1 MDNDIKNVFED
12 INNIFISKLQE
23 TKSKIN
29 DSIEIELFNDC
40 IDTYKRAY
48 RMLNNNRLLD
58 GIVLTR
64 NAFELMIMLFGIR
77 IDTNVR
83 KEYCR
88 EDSYERYLERKKSNK
103 KEKDYLA
110 QSYLRK
116 IILKKY
122 KNIEEDYNKIY
133 NTFSKFAHPTIHRNM
148 LRFFEREKV
157 DVILLYLN
165 VIMVLPILFLEILY
179 EEKIIDNENFQDI
192 VIFKYI
198 IEKIT
203 LIYFCNN
210 IDKNKLK
217 EANKY
222 AFLDI
227 NKDYYNKMGD
237 IIKQEIKES
246 EKESID
252 NQEEYKK
259 AIEKVL
265 AKVQYYNISK
275 KIINLKLFT
284 DKNINKI

>member
-1 MDNDIKNVFED
+1 MNNDMKDVFDD
-12 INNIFISKLQE
+12 INNIFINKLQE
-23 TKSKIN
+23 AKGKIN
-29 DSIEIELFNDC
+29 NSIEIELFNDC

-48 RMLNNNRLLD
+48 RLVENNRLLD

-64 NAFELMIMLFGIR
+64 NAFELMMMLFGIR

-83 KEYCR
+83 EEYCK
-88 EDSYERYLERKKSNK
+88 EDSYDRYLERRKSNK
-103 KEKDYLA
+103 KEKDYLS

-122 KNIEEDYNKIY
+122 NNIEEDYNKIY
-133 NTFSKFAHPTIHRNM
+133 NTFSKFAHPTIYRNM

-157 DVILLYLN
+157 DVVLLYIN
-165 VIMVLPILFLEILY
+165 VIMILPILFLEILY
-179 EEKIIDNENFQDI
+179 EESIIDDEIFQDL

-198 IEKIT
+198 IEKFT
-203 LIYFCNN
+203 LLYFCNN
-210 IDKNKLK
+210 IDKDKLK

-227 NKDYYNKMGD
+227 NKNYYNKMED
-237 IIKQEIKES
+237 IIKQEIKEI

-252 NQEEYKK
+252 NQEKYKE

-265 AKVQYYNISK
+265 SKLEYYDITK
-275 KIINLKLFT
+275 K
-284 DKNINKI
+284 

>member
-110 QSYLRK
+110 QSYLRI

-227 NKDYYNKMGD
+227 NKDYYNKMED
-237 IIKQEIKES
+237 IIKQEIKDI
-246 EKESID
+246 EKESIE
-252 NQEEYKK
+252 NQEKYKK

-265 AKVQYYNISK
+265 TKVQYYNISK

-284 DKNINKI
+284 EENINKI

>member
-148 LRFFEREKV
+148 LRFFEKEKV

-192 VIFKYI
+192 LIFKYI
-198 IEKIT
+198 IEKLT

-227 NKDYYNKMGD
+227 NKDYYNKMED
-237 IIKQEIKES
+237 IIKQEIKEI

-252 NQEEYKK
+252 KQEKYKK

-265 AKVQYYNISK
+265 TKVQYYNISK

-284 DKNINKI
+284 EKNINKI